1 MTPGYVKLIENFPL
15 PQVSLI
21 RQCFDPTK
29 IDDVPA
35 ALAAIFTS
43 PLTERV
49 KPGMSIAI
57 TAGSRGI
64 AQLVP
69 LLSGIVAFIKNKGA
83 YPFIVPAM
91 GSHGGASDEG
101 QVVTL
106 NHLGVT
112 EESVGCPIRSSM
124 ETVEVG
130 ALDNGMSV
138 RMDKLAHESDGIIV
152 FNRIKPH
159 SDFRAPIESGLVKMI
174 AIGLGKQS
182 GADNCHLWGFCNL
195 SYLMTEMVKV
205 KLAKSPFLFG
215 IGSIENAYDQ
225 LKKLAILSPDR
236 FFDEEPAHLQDAMR
250 SMPRLPLGPM
260 DQSLATGPLDVL
272 VVDKVG
278 KEYSGTGMDPN
289 ITGRPSSPALSGG
302 PDVKRIVVLDVT
314 KKSGGNANGIGAADV
329 ITERLFKQ
337 FDRES
342 VYMNCLTCGLLKPG
356 ALPMAMPSDKSAIQ
370 AAVKTCESTTP
381 DAIRLLRIPNTLHLE
396 YLYASEAMLGELTAR
411 PNVEILTKPA
421 PMRFDAQGNFL
432 DTWPE

>member
-1 MTPGYVKLIENFPL
+1 MIPGYVKLIENFPL

-21 RQCFDPTK
+21 RQSFDAAK
-29 IDDVPA
+29 IENVQA
-35 ALAAIFTS
+35 ALDEVFTS
-43 PLTERV
+43 PLTERI

-64 AQLVP
+64 AQLAP
-69 LLSGIVAFIKNKGA
+69 LLAGIVALVKSKGA
-83 YPFIVPAM
+83 HPFIVPAM

-101 QVVTL
+101 QALTL
-106 NHLGVT
+106 NRLGVT

-130 ALDNGMSV
+130 VLDNGMSV

-225 LKKLAILSPDR
+225 LKKIVIISPDR

-250 SMPRLPLGPM
+250 NMPRLPLGPM
-260 DQSLATGPLDVL
+260 DEPLASGHLDVL
-272 VVDKVG
+272 IVDKVG
-278 KEYSGTGMDPN
+278 KEYSGAGMDPN

-302 PDVKRIVVLDVT
+302 PSIKRIAVLDVS
-314 KKSGGNANGIGAADV
+314 KKSGGNANGVGAADV
-329 ITERLFKQ
+329 ITERLFNE

-356 ALPMAMPSDKSAIQ
+356 ALPLAMPSDKSAIQ

-381 DAIRLLRIPNTLHLE
+381 DAIRLLRVASTLHLE
-396 YLYASEAMLGELTAR
+396 YLYASEAMLDELGAR

-432 DTWPE
+432 DIWPA